1 MNLLDALMWLWCLI
15 GTHASELSFFVTLF
29 ATFYIPKKIMNNQIY
44 ADLISEYR
52 SAAIGQA
59 VLSVTYFYTHD
70 CNSDITKIEEKYTER
85 YKKEV
90 DSLLDNQKKEENR
103 CENKI
108 ENSLHFQRRLLS
120 QYYYQLAS
128 LRYQGCGLTRLA
140 KRKVRKDFTAREAKL
155 LRLLIEMNK
164 AAEKNSLSMML
175 VIFPIY

>member
-103 CENKI
+103 CENKKQ
-108 ENSLHFQRRLLS
+108 NSEERDKWQRLRVFGPSQMIVGRLLFS
-120 QYYYQLAS
+120 RS
-128 LRYQGCGLTRLA
+128 G
-140 KRKVRKDFTAREAKL
+140 
-155 LRLLIEMNK
+155 
-164 AAEKNSLSMML
+164 
-175 VIFPIY
+175 P